1 MRYQTK
7 LYTNVGEFKADF
19 SYEET
24 LKKIE
29 EWNGILVLTRETKG
43 ERYDDGKIVKV
54 DTLVTTRLNTKDVQ
68 ILCYE
73 EFAMTDIIE
82 EEKKKKKK

>member
-1 MRYQTK
+1 MNYETK
-7 LYTNVGEFKADF
+7 LYTNVGEFRAAF

-29 EWNGILVLTRETKG
+29 EGNGILELTREAKG
-43 ERYDDGKIVKV
+43 NRLEDGETIDVNTV
-54 DTLVTTRLNTKDVQ
+54 ITTRLNTKDVQ

-73 EFAMTDIIE
+73 EFAMTDVKPTKPT
-82 EEKKKKKK
+82 KKK

>member
-1 MRYQTK
+1 MKYQIK
-7 LYTNVGEFKADF
+7 LYTNVGEFKADL

-29 EWNGILVLTRETKG
+29 EGNWILELTRETKG
-43 ERYDDGKIVKV
+43 ERYENGKVINVN
-54 DTLVTTRLNTKDVQ
+54 TLVTTRLNTKDTQ

-73 EFAMTDIIE
+73 EYAMTDIVE
-82 EEKKKKKK
+82 EKPKKKK